1 MNIIIVNKNHF
12 EFLYIIGRGGFGRV
26 WKVKLKSTNDFF
38 AAKVMSKAKIISSRS
53 EENIMGE
60 RNILSK
66 IHHQFI
72 VNMYFSFQDY
82 DHLYLLMDL
91 LSGGD

>member
-38 AAKVMSKAKIISSRS
+38 AAKVMSKAKIIDKKSVAS
-53 EENIMGE
+53 IIFE
-60 RNILSK
+60 RN
-66 IHHQFI
+66 
-72 VNMYFSFQDY
+72 
-82 DHLYLLMDL
+82 L
-91 LSGGD
+91 LSEMNHP